1 MDISRHLGS
10 LLILGFPGPVLGQEM
25 EICRDI
31 IDFNLGGVILFNR
44 CLHTPA
50 QPANIVS
57 PTQLKELCSS
67 LQKLADTTLLI
78 GADQEGGK
86 VRRLRPEAG
95 FADSCSARQLGIT
108 GERTTLTNIEAETT
122 AAMLAEVGINCNF
135 APVVDLLSNPS
146 NPVIGGI
153 DRSFSEDPMV
163 VARHAAVWI
172 EAHRAKGVLSCIK
185 HFPGHGSSAAD
196 SHLGF
201 VDVSDSWLPLE
212 LEPYRLLLDEAR
224 VDLVMTGHLFNRHL
238 DPDHPATL
246 SAAII
251 DGLLR
256 SDLGYEGV
264 VVSDDM
270 QMKAITDHY
279 SFEEAVCR
287 SLAAGVDMLVFGN
300 NLDYG
305 RDICPRAIRAI
316 ENGLDRGMLSE
327 TRLREALDRV
337 EHLKQRLGKNHD

>member
-1 MDISRHLGS
+1 MDLSRHIGS
-10 LLILGFPGPVLGQEM
+10 LLIRGTFGLESVGAAPV
-25 EICRDI
+25 CRDI
-31 IDFNLGGVILFNR
+31 VDFNLGGVILFNR

-50 QPANIVS
+50 QPANIIS
-57 PTQLKELCSS
+57 PTQLNELCSS
-67 LQKLADTTLLI
+67 LHSNIATLIVPTLMLFYGWI
-78 GADQEGGK
+78 
-86 VRRLRPEAG
+86 RRLRPEAG

-108 GERTTLTNIEAETT
+108 GERTSLTNIEAETT
-122 AAMLAEVGINCNF
+122 AAMLAVVGINCNF

-172 EAHRAKGVLSCIK
+172 EAHRGKGVLSCIK

-201 VDVSDSWLPLE
+201 VDVSDSWQPLE
-212 LEPYRLLLDEAR
+212 LEPYRLLLGEDR
-224 VDLVMTGHLFNRHL
+224 GDLVMTGHLFNRQL

-316 ENGLDRGMLSE
+316 ENGLDRGTLSE
-327 TRLREALDRV
+327 TRLREALGRV

>member
-1 MDISRHLGS
+1 MDLSTQIGS
-10 LLILGFPGPVLGQEM
+10 LLILGFPGPVLEQEM
-25 EICRDI
+25 EICQDI
-31 IDFNLGGVILFNR
+31 VDYNLGGVILFNR

-50 QPANIVS
+50 QPANIIS
-57 PTQLKELCSS
+57 PTQLEELCTS
-67 LQKLADTTLLI
+67 LQNLADDTLLI
-78 GADQEGGK
+78 GVDQEGGM

-95 FADSCSARQLGIT
+95 FADSSSARELGAT
-108 GERTTLTNIEAETT
+108 GDHTALTRKQAETT
-122 AAMLAEVGINCNF
+122 AAMLADVGINCNF

-146 NPVIGGI
+146 NPVIGSI
-153 DRSFSEDPMV
+153 DRSFSEDPKL
-163 VARHAAVWI
+163 VARHAAAWI
-172 EAHRAKGVLSCIK
+172 EAHKTKGVLSCLK

-201 VDVSDSWLPLE
+201 VDISDTWQPQE
-212 LEPYRLLLDEAR
+212 LEPYRLLLDEEK

-238 DPDHPATL
+238 DPTHPATL
-246 SAAII
+246 SSAII
-251 DGLLR
+251 EGLLR
-256 SDLGYEGV
+256 IDLGYDGI

-305 RDICPRAIRAI
+305 RNVCPRAIKAI
-316 ENGLDRGMLSE
+316 KNGLDKGVLSE
-327 TRLREALDRV
+327 AGLKASLSRV
-337 EHLKQRLGKNHD
+337 NNLKQRLENDHD